1 MATID
6 RGSTEH
12 APGLLDARG
21 FGPLENGERMDQKT
35 FHERYLKSP
44 EHFRAELIEAIV
56 YVMSSP
62 LEIRHGESDNRLSGL
77 LYLYRTAT
85 AGTRSQNNATTIMG
99 GEAEVQPDSAL
110 LVLPEFGGQTRDGE
124 DGYTYGA
131 PELFIEVALS
141 SRSIDL
147 HAKLREYERAGVREY
162 VVHAVSGAEV
172 HWFATADGRFE
183 PLGRD
188 PDGLIRSRAFPGLWF
203 DVDAFLRDDD
213 RALIAALNLGLAS
226 PEHAAFVAELRR
238 RHEARMSGP

>member
-1 MATID
+1 MATND

-12 APGLLDARG
+12 APGLLDARCRDS
-21 FGPLENGERMDQKT
+21 LENGERLDQKT
-35 FHERYLKSP
+35 FHERYLKAP
-44 EHFRAELIEAIV
+44 DHFRAELIEGIV
-56 YVMSSP
+56 YVTSSP
-62 LEIRHGESDNRLSGL
+62 LKIRHGESDNRLSGL
-77 LYLYRTAT
+77 LYLYRAAT
-85 AGTRSQNNATTIMG
+85 PGTRSQNNATTIMG
-99 GEAEVQPDSAL
+99 GETEVQPDSAL

-131 PELFIEVALS
+131 PELVIEVALS

-162 VVHAVSGAEV
+162 AVHAVSGAEV

-203 DVDAFLRDDD
+203 DVDAFPRDDD

-226 PEHAAFVAELRR
+226 PEHATFVAELRR
-238 RHEARMSGP
+238 RHEARMPGA